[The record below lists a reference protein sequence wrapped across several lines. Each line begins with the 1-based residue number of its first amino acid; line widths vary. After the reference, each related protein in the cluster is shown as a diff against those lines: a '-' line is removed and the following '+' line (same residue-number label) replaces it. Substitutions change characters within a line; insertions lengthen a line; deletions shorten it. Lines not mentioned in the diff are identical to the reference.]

1 MIRQYETT
9 FIVDAHLSTDEIEK
23 VVSKYTQLM
32 EKSKGK
38 IKLIDRWGKRRLAYE
53 IAKKQYGYYV
63 YVRFE
68 AEGTVVEALEKDFKL
83 DDLILRYLVLRVPTI
98 VIKEE
103 IRKEAKSKAEAVDDA
118 KKDESISDDSPE
130 AIKKDES
137 ISDESSK
144 VTKEG
149 PEPEVKE
156 DLEALPSDTNAEI
169 DSDSEN
175 KAEEVE
181 SSSTETDDV
190 TNEEEK
196 PVSSE

>member
-23 VVSKYTQLM
+23 VVLKYTQLM

-83 DDLILRYLVLRVPTI
+83 DDLILRYHVLRVPTI

-103 IRKEAKSKAEAVDDA
+103 
-118 KKDESISDDSPE
+118 
-130 AIKKDES
+130 
-137 ISDESSK
+137 
-144 VTKEG
+144 

-181 SSSTETDDV
+181 FSSTETDDV